1 MYKNNSLVINLS
13 ISNKV
18 LKFRLLDKNSRETYH
33 SIPLIEMSNVFSQRT
48 TCLKS
53 DLCSNV

>member
-1 MYKNNSLVINLS
+1 MYKNNSLVINVS

-33 SIPLIEMSNVFSQRT
+33 SIIPPIEMSNVISQ
-48 TCLKS
+48 
-53 DLCSNV
+53 